1 MGLSVDCLLT
11 KDYNYMNRFVDL
23 TLRKLLLCLPMSA
36 GVAVAATN
44 ATVSVYPDKV
54 GQTVGGIGGGIV
66 YYQDWLTNH
75 PNREAIYD
83 TLFNGLGISCLR
95 MGNWAQEDIPSD
107 NTIVANDAIIYKAA
121 KLYCGDKLPVVMT
134 SWTPPAYLKAN
145 NSRTGSTQWAKATLK
160 KENGR
165 YVYDK
170 FGKWWAESLGRYHKQ
185 GVFPDYISIQN
196 EPDCDTSYDCMILD
210 AKESNTVA
218 GYGPALSAVAA
229 QVKQMPNAP
238 KIVGPENIGI
248 GWNKTQ
254 EYVNN
259 LDRKQLDGYSFHYY
273 HSGTNEHEGDR
284 YSFPN
289 DFIEAQKG
297 LASAFT
303 DKPMFMTENSALR
316 DTKPMDA
323 IYTAWFLAN
332 AFNINKVQYYT
343 HWNLI
348 WGDEGESCISLQKW
362 DSTYKAPWNG
372 GFKTQ
377 STYHG
382 LRHFSKYV
390 RPGMKLIDTWASTGQ
405 MTTCGFKSAEGDA
418 YTLIFINQGNTDLSV
433 SHDLPIDNKLFDS
446 KVILTVP
453 NKNIYS
459 SYEGPYNG
467 SVTMPANSVVTIS
480 YTKAHPV
487 VSPYVYIYDES
498 VKDPDWTNGANWNTG
513 CKPWP
518 TDSVL
523 LYSGECK
530 VSNFNHLAPV
540 VVLNN
545 ATFRLIG
552 DVTVNNTIHMFGG
565 TLKVY
570 TDNPG
575 FMLQGK
581 GISVEQ
587 PSTINVGHEETTFHL
602 FDELYGSAA
611 LNMTG
616 VGTLDLRTTNR
627 DYTGT
632 WYVRGGTLLATA
644 EDALGAGNVEVMT
657 NALLKVDAPCVIH
670 NLRLEHD
677 STLLLNDTLTAE
689 NVYFDELTLPNGRYT
704 NQDYPKF
711 IMGDGMLIV
720 NHAYPVL
727 VQQGEEDDSE
737 QIVGLDTAIVEI
749 NYVWENAETVEVDWN
764 PHQPQGI
771 DVQIK
776 EWEQTVSLS
785 GVPTETGEFIYSIS
799 TVSIEDSIFVMKGI
813 IKVVDPNADSTVSS
827 AAISLADE
835 MDVYVAPLSVN
846 RGEKSVLH
854 INSPVNT
861 HANVSILSATGVQLA
876 MIEAN
881 VRQGANNAVLPLN
894 SLPTGF
900 YLVKVDVAG
909 VTKTLKIQIK

>member
-1 MGLSVDCLLT
+1 
-11 KDYNYMNRFVDL
+11 MNRFVDK

-44 ATVSVYPDKV
+44 ATVSVYPDKI

-75 PNREAIYD
+75 PNREAVYD
-83 TLFNGLGISCLR
+83 TLFNGLGLSCLR

-160 KENGR
+160 KENGK

-170 FGKWWAESLGRYHKQ
+170 FGKWWVESLSRYHKQ

-210 AKESNTVA
+210 ASESNNVA
-218 GYGPALSAVAA
+218 GYGKALSAVSA
-229 QVKQMPNAP
+229 QVKQMQNAP
-238 KIVGPENIGI
+238 KIIGPENLGI

-284 YSFPN
+284 YSYPN

-297 LASAFT
+297 LASSFS

-323 IYTAWFLAN
+323 VYTAWFLAN

-377 STYHG
+377 PTYHG

-405 MTTCGFKSAEGDA
+405 MTTCAFKSPKEDA
-418 YTLIFINQGNTDLSV
+418 YTLIFINQGNTELSV
-433 SHDLPIDNKLFDS
+433 NHNLPIDNKKFDS
-446 KVILTVP
+446 KVVLTAP
-453 NKNIYS
+453 DKNIYS
-459 SYEGPYNG
+459 QFLGTYQGT
-467 SVTMPANSVVTIS
+467 VTMPAHSIVTIS
-480 YTKAHPV
+480 YTLAHIN

-498 VKDPDWTNGANWNTG
+498 VKDADWTNGANWNTG

-518 TDSVL
+518 TDSIL

-545 ATFRLIG
+545 ATFRLNG
-552 DVTVNNTIHMFGG
+552 DVAVNNTIHMVGG
-565 TLKVY
+565 TLKVN
-570 TDNPG
+570 TNAPG

-587 PSTINVGHEETTFHL
+587 PSTINVGREENTFHL

-627 DYTGT
+627 DYNGT

-644 EDALGAGNVEVMT
+644 EDALGAGNVEVVA
-657 NALLKVDAPCVIH
+657 NALLKIDAPCVIH

-689 NVYFDELTLPNGRYT
+689 NVYFDEITLPNGRYT

-711 IMGDGMLIV
+711 IMGDGVLV
-720 NHAYPVL
+720 VDHAYPTL
-727 VQQGEEDDSE
+727 VQQGDEGDSE
-737 QIVGLDTAIVEI
+737 QIVGLDTSIVEI
-749 NYVWENAETVEVDWN
+749 TYVWENAETVEVDWN
-764 PHQPQGI
+764 PHQPAGI
-771 DVQIK
+771 DVLVK
-776 EWEQTVSLS
+776 EWEQSVSFS
-785 GVPTETGEFIYSIS
+785 GTPSEAGVFTYSIS
-799 TVSIEDSIFVMKGI
+799 TVSIEDSVLVKTGI
-813 IKVVDPNADSTVSS
+813 IKVIDFNADSTLSSVSI
-827 AAISLADE
+827 ALADE
-835 MDVYVAPLSVN
+835 MDVYVAPTSVKC
-846 RGEKSVLH
+846 GETAVLRITSP
-854 INSPVNT
+854 INARINAV
-861 HANVSILSATGVQLA
+861 VLSATGTQIATVDTD
-876 MIEAN
+876 
-881 VRQGANNAVLPLN
+881 VHQGGNSVVLPLN
-894 SLPTGF
+894 SLPVGL
-900 YLVKVDVAG
+900 YLVKVDIANG
-909 VTKTLKIQIK
+909 AKTFKIQIK